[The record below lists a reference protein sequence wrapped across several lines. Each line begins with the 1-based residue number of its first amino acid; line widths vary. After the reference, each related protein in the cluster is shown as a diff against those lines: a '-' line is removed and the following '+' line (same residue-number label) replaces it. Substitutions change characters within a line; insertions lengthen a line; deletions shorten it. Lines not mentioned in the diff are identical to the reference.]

1 MQASMHPISEE
12 ESARIPV
19 LYVEDEPVN
28 VLLMQAL
35 FEYRPQFN
43 LLTATRG
50 SEACEIA
57 AARAPALLL
66 LDLHLPD
73 CHGADLL
80 RRLRGLPGCAR
91 IPAIAV
97 TADRDFDPT
106 GSGFDEVWLKPFLL
120 FHTLARID
128 RWLSQQPRPST
139 AQSPDLLRSVA

>member
-1 MQASMHPISEE
+1 MEPHLD
-12 ESARIPV
+12 ESGRVSV

-35 FEYRPQFN
+35 FEYRPQLN
-43 LLTATRG
+43 LMTASNG
-50 SEACEIA
+50 VDASAIA
-57 AARAPALLL
+57 LERPPALLL

-80 RRLRGLPGCAR
+80 RKLRRTPGCAS

-97 TADRDFDPT
+97 TADRDFDPA

-128 RWLSQQPRPST
+128 RWLSQPTRPAVRAET
-139 AQSPDLLRSVA
+139 AEIRSIA